1 MNPVDYDGLYIPGE
15 RSPEHIRLNE
25 HIPSVVGHLF
35 EADKLVASVCHGGM
49 VLTMVPNH
57 IKDREKTTYI
67 ACELE
72 VQAVGSTYIEE
83 ALHEDGNFVSGHVW
97 SDLSGLMKI
106 VSNN

>member
-67 ACELE
+67 
-72 VQAVGSTYIEE
+72 EE